1 MTTYLPLT
9 MFVMEYIIGL
19 LIAYMIIRWV
29 SSETR
34 SLLYC
39 GAVYGITI
47 DIWIVSSVIFTQIP
61 SNPNR
66 ITTLSQLWIYSLPWM
81 TIIGFMTIDLL
92 RIRYP
97 KRNEILSNLMVLA
110 FGLIIGWLV
119 VPPSMLGAVLA
130 SILIILLL
138 YKIIKTT
145 LISKNKSRNS
155 DKNS

>member
-1 MTTYLPLT
+1 VTTYLPLT